1 MFPHPRQGVCQKLLK
16 AFSQGNNISLTWAV
30 PLGHA
35 CIFALMID
43 LRGITKSYS
52 TGSQTLQVLKGVDL
66 AVGSGELVAIMGS
79 SGSGKSTLL
88 NILGLLDAYDGGEYK
103 LDGKLVA
110 NLSERRAA
118 EMRRE
123 LLGFVFQSFNLI
135 NFKTASENVALPLYY
150 KKVPRRERTAR
161 AHELLERVGL
171 LDWADHLPSQMS
183 GGQKQRVAIAR
194 ALAANPRVILADEP
208 TGALDSKTSEDVMAL
223 LKELNRD
230 GMTMVVV
237 THEADIAAACQRT
250 IRLRDGVVESGGY
263 V

>member
-1 MFPHPRQGVCQKLLK
+1 
-16 AFSQGNNISLTWAV
+16 
-30 PLGHA
+30 
-35 CIFALMID
+35 MID
-43 LRGITKSYS
+43 LLGITKSYS
-52 TGSQTLQVLKGVDL
+52 TGSHSLQVLKGVDL
-66 AVGSGELVAIMGS
+66 AVQPGELVAIMGS

-88 NILGLLDAYDGGEYK
+88 NILGLLDAYDGGAYK

-135 NFKTASENVALPLYY
+135 NFKTAAENVALPLYY
-150 KKVPRRERTAR
+150 QKVPRKERTAR

-223 LKELNRD
+223 LKELNGE
-230 GMTMVVV
+230 GMTMVAYDLTGRQLCSAIATNGGGQIYIENNQWPRVV
-237 THEADIAAACQRT
+237 LLRLVHEPTNSIRT
-250 IRLRDGVVESGGY
+250 WKMVR
-263 V
+263 